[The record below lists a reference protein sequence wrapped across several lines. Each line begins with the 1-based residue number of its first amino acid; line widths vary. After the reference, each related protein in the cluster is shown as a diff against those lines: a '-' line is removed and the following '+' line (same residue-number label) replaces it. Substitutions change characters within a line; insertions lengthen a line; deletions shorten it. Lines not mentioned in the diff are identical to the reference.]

1 MAEAETK
8 AFKLS
13 FPLRTKLLIL
23 MGLISIPMFLALGTI
38 AMSWRSEQL
47 TQAQMQLLAHATLTA
62 ERLRNLQTQT
72 ILILELLALQEWRP
86 DEPEQCLAQA
96 QQTLALLPRS
106 FANLLVIDPTGQV
119 LCNAK
124 APEKRHSLAD
134 RDYVQRA
141 LTEQATGIGGLIIG
155 RTTGTPVIGLASPHK
170 GPDGR
175 IDYLLGTSIEL
186 GEIVDELKTRLP
198 TATQWWLLDA
208 QNQVLASVDPSAYPL
223 GQPFTNHDLLHAI
236 EQAGGH
242 ITLRHTDAE
251 GRRWLVTHMALSK
264 DTLGD
269 RLILAIPAT
278 IAIEPVTTATRQ
290 AGLIILV
297 ALLLSLLLAWE
308 ITQHFSARRL
318 APLLAALHRIEHGDF
333 SVRLPHPRGQDELD
347 RLAQAI
353 DHMAQTLQ
361 TQDERIA
368 SQQATLVYQAWHD
381 PLTGLPNRLMLANLF
396 DKACATAQRHG
407 EKIALLMLD
416 LDHFRTINEGRGHAL
431 GDKLLAAL
439 ATRLSQTLREGET
452 LARIGGDEFLIML
465 EHITQD
471 DQIFGVLKCLQQAFA
486 EPFGVDDERF
496 ELTTSIG
503 IAIFPTDSVEFEKL
517 MQQADAALHRCKD
530 EERGSYR
537 FFAPELTAAAEERIV
552 MEQMIHD
559 ALRLG
564 WFRLYYQPQIRLAD
578 GQRVGVEALLRL
590 DHPHKGLIPPG
601 QFIPLAE
608 TSHLII
614 PIGAW
619 VIKEACLQMAR
630 WRKHGQAPAY
640 VAVNVATRQ
649 LLYDDLCAM
658 IRDALHESGL
668 PPDAL
673 ELEVTEASFIQHMEK
688 VQAKLNT
695 LHAMGVRIAL
705 DDFGTGYSSLTYL
718 RHLPLD
724 HLKIDQSFIRNMLH
738 DKHDETIVRTII
750 QLGQALELEVVAEGV
765 ETREQVDHLLAL
777 GCPLGQGYLFGHPQP
792 A

>member
-1 MAEAETK
+1 M
-8 AFKLS
+8 S

-23 MGLISIPMFLALGTI
+23 VGLVSIPMLLALGML
-38 AMSWRSEQL
+38 AAAWRSEQL
-47 TQAQMQLLAHATLTA
+47 TQAEVQLLSHAALTT
-62 ERLRNLQTQT
+62 ERLQT
-72 ILILELLALQEWRP
+72 IQTEAALALELLALQDWQP
-86 DEPEQCLAQA
+86 DEPGPCLRRV
-96 QQTLALLPRS
+96 QQTLTALPKV
-106 FANLLVIDPTGQV
+106 FANLLVIDPKGQV

-124 APEKRHSLAD
+124 APEKRHNLAD

-141 LTEQATGIGGLIIG
+141 LAQQATGIGGLIIG

-186 GEIVDELKTRLP
+186 GEIVADLKERLP
-198 TATQWWLLDA
+198 PATQWWLLDA
-208 QNQVLASVDPSAYPL
+208 QNQVLASVDPSAHPL

-236 EQAGGH
+236 EREAGH
-242 ITLRHTDAE
+242 TTLRHTDAE
-251 GRRWLVTHMALSK
+251 GRLWLVTHMALSK
-264 DTLGD
+264 DALGD
-269 RLILAIPAT
+269 RLILALPAT
-278 IAIEPVTTATRQ
+278 IALEPVTAAARQ

-308 ITQHFSARRL
+308 ITRRFSARRI

-333 SVRLPHPRGQDELD
+333 SVRLSHPGGQDELD
-347 RLAQAI
+347 RIAQAI
-353 DHMAQTLQ
+353 DHMAETLQ
-361 TQDERIA
+361 AQEERIT
-368 SQQATLVYQAWHD
+368 SQQATLVYQAQHD

-396 DKACATAQRHG
+396 DKARAEAQRHG
-407 EKIALLMLD
+407 EGMALLMLD
-416 LDHFRTINEGRGHAL
+416 LDHFKTINEGRGHTL

-465 EHITQD
+465 ERITQD
-471 DQIFGVLKCLQQAFA
+471 DQIFGVLKRLQQAFE
-486 EPFGVDDERF
+486 EPFLVDDERF

-503 IAIFPTDSVEFEKL
+503 IARFPTDSVEFEKL
-517 MQQADAALHRCKD
+517 MQQADAALHQCKA
-530 EERGSYR
+530 EERSSYR
-537 FFAPELTAAAEERIV
+537 FFAPELTAAAEERIA
-552 MEQMIHD
+552 MEQMIRD

-564 WFRLYYQPQIRLAD
+564 WFRLHYQPQIGLAD
-578 GQRVGVEALLRL
+578 GRRVGVEALLRL

-601 QFIPLAE
+601 QFIPIAE
-608 TSHLII
+608 ASHLII

-619 VIKEACLQMAR
+619 VVKEACLQMAR

-640 VAVNVATRQ
+640 VAVNVAAPQ
-649 LLYDDLCAM
+649 VLYDDLCAT

-673 ELEVTEASFIQHMEK
+673 ELEVTEASFIQHTEK
-688 VQAKLNT
+688 VQAKLDA

-724 HLKIDQSFIRNMLH
+724 RLKIDQSFIRDMLH
-738 DKHDETIVRTII
+738 DKHDEAIVRAII

-765 ETREQVDHLLAL
+765 ETREQADRLLAL
-777 GCPLGQGYLFGHPQP
+777 GCPLGQGYLFGRPQP